1 MTQRKSILNPL
12 VAVVWG
18 TLFFAIQLVADGDDP
33 AHHGAMARL
42 DDSERR
48 DTGHPL
54 FMSPHF
60 NPIAIHE
67 SAVFVT
73 NTAADTLD
81 VIDTASRKIVR
92 RIPVGIDPSG
102 VAIRPDGREVWVTNH
117 VSDSVSII
125 DIAERSPFRYQ
136 VIATLQDLDPDSGAT
151 RFDEP
156 VGIAFA
162 SDRKAYVSLSSENKI
177 AVIDVVD
184 RLVTKYLAISAQ
196 DPRAIAVRNGRLFVL
211 PFESNNQTQLS
222 GGSRDEI
229 DGKLVTFDAWDHSI
243 RNNNV
248 LSIGHVVDIVRNPE
262 VPDKDLFVFDVETDR
277 LLETVDGLGTLL
289 YGLTIDSGGRL
300 YIAQTDARNDIN
312 GRAGTKKHGL
322 AELENRP
329 FLNRL
334 TRVAWMAEK
343 TPYVDFFDLE
353 PLPPLQPKPGE
364 ALATPFAIQV
374 SRDDRVLYV
383 SASGSDALI
392 TIETATGKLLGR
404 TQVGAVP
411 EGVEIEYSND
421 QPVRAWVLNAAD
433 NSVSV
438 VDVSDAKSPRNLE
451 TILLED
457 PTPETIRQ
465 GRIAFSTA
473 RASSSGTFSCASCH
487 PDGHTDQLLWVLN
500 TPIVT
505 GGNQIMPRSTMPVR
519 GLRDTAPFHWD
530 GIPGDPYGGI
540 NSASI
545 HASVK
550 PNSQSDEP
558 VSTTRHLIDGGLAST
573 MSHVDDKTVNNEG
586 KPGRLTAQERDAM
599 AAFLLSVPYPP
610 AQRRSYSNRL
620 SKEAIRGFELFHL
633 EGDHKPDKFKPD
645 VCGNCHRMP
654 HLVSTNTP
662 GTGMDAPTWRGAYD
676 RWLILPQGRLNI
688 VEFDFYREMAQ
699 RGAPEKE
706 VWTLSWGGR
715 PRFNPVWNMVLESS
729 TGYSGAFARQV
740 TLSSE
745 SVDDPVTRKLLDA
758 LESAAT
764 DGAVVFH
771 ADGVQV
777 DGSSVLPVSLQWD
790 SSHGAECYRP
800 RDGEGSAFSR
810 DDLTTMAEQGRLVIT
825 LTGHAGRQAN
835 AAAAQPALW
844 TQGPIEQQR
853 GRQEFPVVS
862 PEEKTMVLSGRHFDR
877 SARLFVDG
885 QLAEG
890 VLEADP
896 SERVSVT
903 LEKLPAEGMHFL
915 QVQTVDG
922 LFSNE
927 FIFHVAS
934 DAQAAIALR
943 NKLGEPHTSA
953 GSLRRILAEKSS
965 VNLRR
970 DDGSTPLNQAVV
982 WGETEIVRELIKRG
996 ATVNGTNSDGNT
1008 PLHLAAFFGRRE
1020 IVNLLLANGASIEA
1034 KNNNGEKPVDVVSG
1048 EWTESLERF
1057 YRQIGVSLG
1066 LPIDLNQ
1073 IQQDRPQIAQLLRTR

>member
-1 MTQRKSILNPL
+1 MKNKKSILNPL
-12 VAVVWG
+12 VMAALG
-18 TLFFAIQLVADGDDP
+18 ALFLETQHVADGDDP
-33 AHHGAMARL
+33 AHHGAMASL
-42 DDSERR
+42 EDSERG
-48 DTGHPL
+48 DSGHPL

-60 NPIAIHE
+60 NPIAIHQGV
-67 SAVFVT
+67 VFVT

-81 VIDTASRKIVR
+81 VIDAVSRKIVR

-102 VAIRPDGREVWVTNH
+102 AAIRPDGRELWVTNH

-125 DIAERSPFRYQ
+125 DIAEESPFRYQ
-136 VIATLQDLDPDSGAT
+136 VIATLQDLDPESGAT

-162 SDRKAYVSLSSENKI
+162 NDEKAYVSLSSENKI
-177 AVIDVVD
+177 AVVDVAD
-184 RLVTKYLAISAQ
+184 RRVTKYLPISAQ

-222 GGSRDEI
+222 GGSRDKI

-289 YGLTIDSGGRL
+289 YGLTIDSGGSL
-300 YIAQTDARNDIN
+300 FIAQTDARNDIN
-312 GRAGTKKHGL
+312 GRAGTRKHGL

-334 TRVAWMAEK
+334 TRVAWIAEK
-343 TPYVDFFDLE
+343 MPHVDFFDLE
-353 PLPPLQPKPGE
+353 PLPPLQPESGE
-364 ALATPFAIQV
+364 ALATPFAIRI
-374 SRDDRVLYV
+374 SRDDKVLYV
-383 SASGSDALI
+383 SASGSDALF

-404 TQVGAVP
+404 SQVGAVP
-411 EGVEIEYSND
+411 EGIDIEYSNER
-421 QPVRAWVLNAAD
+421 PIRAWVLNAAD

-438 VDVSDAKSPRNLE
+438 VDVSDAKNLKTQE
-451 TILLED
+451 TIPLAD
-457 PTPETIRQ
+457 PTPENIKQ

-487 PDGHTDQLLWVLN
+487 PDGHTDQLLWVLK

-505 GGNQIMPRSTMPVR
+505 GGSQIMPRSTMPIR

-540 NSASI
+540 NSASV
-545 HASVK
+545 HANAE
-550 PNSQSDEP
+550 PNSQIDKPE
-558 VSTTRHLIDGGLAST
+558 STTRHLIDGGLAST
-573 MSHVDDKTVNNEG
+573 MSHIDDKTVNNEG

-610 AQRRSYSNRL
+610 AQRRSYSNQL

-740 TLSSE
+740 TLSQE
-745 SVDDPVTRKLLDA
+745 SVNDPATRKLLDA

-764 DGAVVFH
+764 DRAVVLY
-771 ADGVQV
+771 ADGILA
-777 DGSSVLPVSLQWD
+777 DGSSGLPVSLQWD
-790 SSHGAECYRP
+790 SSDGAKCYVP
-800 RDGEGSAFSR
+800 RDGEGSAFNR
-810 DDLTTMAEQGRLVIT
+810 DDLSTMARQGRLVMT
-825 LTGHAGRQAN
+825 LTAHAGRQAY

-844 TQGPIEQQR
+844 TLGPIEQQR

-862 PEEKTMVLSGRHFDR
+862 PEKRTMVLSGRHFDR

-885 QLAEG
+885 QPVDGEIRVG
-890 VLEADP
+890 PLET
-896 SERVSVT
+896 VT
-903 LEKLPAEGMHFL
+903 ISLEKLPAEGIHFL
-915 QVQTVDG
+915 QVQTVGG

-927 FIFHVAS
+927 LIFHAAI

-943 NKLGEPHTSA
+943 NKLDEPHTSA

-965 VNLRR
+965 INGRR

-982 WGETEIVRELIKRG
+982 WGETDIVRELLKRG
-996 ATVNGTNSDGNT
+996 ADVTGTNSDGNT
-1008 PLHLAAFFGRRE
+1008 PLHLAAFFARGE
-1020 IVNLLLANGASIEA
+1020 IVDLLLENGASIET
-1034 KNNNGEKPVDVVSG
+1034 KNNKGEKPVDVVSG
-1048 EWTESLERF
+1048 AWTESLERF
-1057 YRQIGVSLG
+1057 YRQIGVSMG
-1066 LPIDLNQ
+1066 LPINLDQ
-1073 IQQDRPQIAQLLRTR
+1073 IQQDRPRIAELLR